1 MNRQKLYAA
10 ALVLPLFGG
19 FLLLSPLIDLF
30 TVNVTVA
37 GLPLEVVY
45 IFLVWL
51 GLIVAAYVL
60 ARALGQNSSLYDSAD
75 QDLGEDSPP

>member
-45 IFLVWL
+45 IFLV
-51 GLIVAAYVL
+51 
-60 ARALGQNSSLYDSAD
+60 
-75 QDLGEDSPP
+75 